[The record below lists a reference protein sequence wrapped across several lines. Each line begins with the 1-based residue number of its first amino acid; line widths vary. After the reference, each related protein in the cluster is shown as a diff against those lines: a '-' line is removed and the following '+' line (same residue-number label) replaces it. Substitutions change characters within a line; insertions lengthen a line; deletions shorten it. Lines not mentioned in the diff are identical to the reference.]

1 MKTSYVRLKI
11 FLILSS
17 FFVILLLFSCKKKN
31 TTQRYNFG
39 TDNDSALFYYNK
51 GWENILDYGL
61 WTLSEEAYRK
71 AMTFDPDFTLG
82 KGIVGKITTSLDE
95 RKAILKELEA
105 KKELVTADERL
116 LLDDLLL
123 ILQLMNARD
132 EGITLPTDFFKKFY
146 SSAEKNMQTFIHKY
160 PHESYIKAEYMEVL
174 HANYGAQTALDSI
187 QILTTPKQKSL
198 PFFIS
203 YAATL
208 ESELG
213 HFKNALVKAKK
224 LKNIINN
231 DKAPAIY
238 FTYAQLFLDMDSLD
252 LAKKNIE
259 KTIQLD
265 VKHQLAYRIKAQIE
279 QKLNAKQSNSI
290 N

>member
-17 FFVILLLFSCKKKN
+17 FFVIIFLFSCKKKN

-39 TDNDSALFYYNK
+39 TENDSALFYYNR
-51 GWENILDYGL
+51 GWEYILDYGQ
-61 WTLSEEAYRK
+61 WTLSEESYRK
-71 AMTFDPDFTLG
+71 AMTFDPEFVLG
-82 KGIVGKITTSLDE
+82 KGIVGKITTNLDE
-95 RKAILKELEA
+95 RKAILKKLEA
-105 KKELVTADERL
+105 KNEHVTADERL

-132 EGITLPTDFFKKFY
+132 TGITLPPEFFNKFY
-146 SSAEKNMQTFIHKY
+146 TSAEKNMRTFIHKY
-160 PHESYIKAEYMEVL
+160 PHESYIKAEYIEVL

-187 QILTTPKQKSL
+187 QVLTTSKQKSL

-213 HFKNALVKAKK
+213 HFKNAMAKANK

-265 VKHQLAYRIKAQIE
+265 IKHQLAYRVKARIDK
-279 QKLNAKQSNSI
+279 KLLEKLLDSI